1 MNILIVEDDQRFR
14 DDLRLQCCAMSKSE
28 AANVFEAATL
38 SDALRILR
46 DQQIDAVL
54 SDGAFPPD
62 WGTGMGNPAQ
72 WVESWRAL
80 YEQCKQQGVPFVLL
94 SGGPSTIDTGK
105 ALGEAAFSK
114 PCETHA
120 AIECVLSLAP
130 GRIVAGAT
138 AR

>member
-1 MNILIVEDDQRFR
+1 MNILIVEDDQCFR
-14 DDLRLQCCAMSKSE
+14 DDVRLQCCAMSKSE

-62 WGTGMGNPAQ
+62 WGTGMGNPTQ

-80 YEQCKQQGVPFVLL
+80 YERCKQQEVPFVLL
-94 SGGPSTIDTGK
+94 SGGPSIVDAGK
-105 ALGEAAFSK
+105 ALGVAAFSK
-114 PCETHA
+114 AYETSA
-120 AIECVLSLAP
+120 AIECILSLAS